1 MLLLSIRCSIHRLNI
16 SKLIGSKLYMGNF
29 NRGGGYDRDRS
40 GGYGGRGSGS
50 FDRGGSRGGRD
61 FDKPM
66 FSAVC
71 AECGNRCQVP
81 FKPTSNKPVY
91 CNECFHKEDHS
102 EARRPSRPRE
112 EENFK
117 YDAQGVK
124 FDKYK
129 QEFEK
134 LNLKL
139 DTIIKSLEN
148 RKDGSA
154 SKNEPKKIEEVLND
168 LNLDISKPEK
178 KAKKESKKDS
188 KKEVKTKPEKK
199 AKKTK

>member
-1 MLLLSIRCSIHRLNI
+1 MRD
-16 SKLIGSKLYMGNF
+16 F
-29 NRGGGYDRDRS
+29 NRGGGFDRDRS

-50 FDRGGSRGGRD
+50 FDRGGSRGGSRGGRD
-61 FDKPM
+61 FDKQM

-91 CNECFHKEDHS
+91 CNECFHKDEHF
-102 EARRPSRPRE
+102 EAKRPNRFKE

-148 RKDGSA
+148 RKDVTP
-154 SKNEPKKIEEVLND
+154 SKNEPKKIEEVLSD

-178 KAKKESKKDS
+178 KAKKDS
-188 KKEVKTKPEKK
+188 KKEVKAKPEKK